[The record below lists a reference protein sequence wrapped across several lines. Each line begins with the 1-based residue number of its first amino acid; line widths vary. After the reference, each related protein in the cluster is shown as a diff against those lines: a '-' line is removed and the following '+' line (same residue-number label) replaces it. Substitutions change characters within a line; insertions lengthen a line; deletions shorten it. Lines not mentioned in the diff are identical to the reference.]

1 MMIPPRAAPSG
12 RIRLLVSDIDGTII
26 GPDKQLS
33 PSTLASAR
41 RLREA
46 GIMLCLASSRSVRG
60 MQMYLGPLGI
70 DTPAAGLNGGEIV
83 APDGSV
89 LEQQSLDPQAARLAV
104 ETLTTNR
111 IECWLFTGHQWVIRD
126 PAGAF
131 VPREQ
136 KAVRFEPTVVDSF
149 EPFYDRIG
157 KIMGATTDYPLLERI
172 EIELGAMLAGQV
184 SAHRSSPWYLDV
196 THPDANKGRAALR
209 LAAILGVDR
218 SELACIG
225 DMDNDIAMLQAAG
238 LGVAMGNAPAPVAEA
253 AHFITA
259 SNAEDGWAQAVEE
272 LILPRA
278 PKSSDLA
285 SDLAS

>member
-1 MMIPPRAAPSG
+1 MMIPPRAAPSSC
-12 RIRLLVSDIDGTII
+12 IRLLVSDIDGTII
-26 GPDKQLS
+26 GPDKQLA
-33 PSTLASAR
+33 PSTLAAAE

-60 MQMYLGPLGI
+60 MRMYLGPLGI

-83 APDGSV
+83 AADGSV
-89 LEQQSLDPQAARLAV
+89 LELQSLDAQAARLAV

-126 PAGAF
+126 AAGAF

-136 KAVRFEPTVVDSF
+136 KAVQFEPTVVESF

-157 KIMGATTDYPLLERI
+157 KIMGATTDYPLLERV
-172 EIELGAMLAGQV
+172 EIELQAMLAGEV

-196 THPDANKGRAALR
+196 THPEANKGRAALR
-209 LAAILGVDR
+209 LAAILGVDPT
-218 SELACIG
+218 ELACIG
-225 DMDNDIAMLQAAG
+225 DMDNDISMLQAAG
-238 LGVAMGNAPAPVAEA
+238 LGVAMGNAPAQVAEA
-253 AHFITA
+253 AHFVTA
-259 SNAEDGWAQAVEE
+259 TNAENGWAQAVEE

-278 PKSSDLA
+278 PTA
-285 SDLAS
+285 

>member
-1 MMIPPRAAPSG
+1 MMIPPRAAPST

-26 GPDKQLS
+26 GPDKQLA
-33 PSTLASAR
+33 PSTLAAAEK
-41 RLREA
+41 LRAA

-60 MQMYLGPLGI
+60 MRMYLGPLGI
-70 DTPAAGLNGGEIV
+70 DTPAAGLNGGEII
-83 APDGSV
+83 AADGTV
-89 LEQQSLDPQAARLAV
+89 LELQSLDAQAARLAV

-126 PAGAF
+126 VAGAF

-136 KAVRFEPTVVDSF
+136 KAVQFEPTVVDSF

-157 KIMGATTDYPLLERI
+157 KIMGASTDYPLLERV
-172 EIELGAMLAGQV
+172 EIELQAMLAGEV

-196 THPDANKGRAALR
+196 THPEANKGRAALR

-225 DMDNDIAMLQAAG
+225 DMDNDISMLQAAG
-238 LGVAMGNAPAPVAEA
+238 LGVAMGNAPPQVADA
-253 AHFITA
+253 AHFVTA
-259 SNAEDGWAQAVEE
+259 TNAEDGWAQAVEE

-278 PKSSDLA
+278 TA
-285 SDLAS
+285 A